1 MGKAEPFIL
10 ATGFMS
16 VTGATK
22 LNRCFGNF
30 KAHLV
35 LEDTRASY
43 FVLLSFSSPGKKLAW
58 VAQPRES
65 HQR

>member
-1 MGKAEPFIL
+1 MGKAEPFIPS
-10 ATGFMS
+10 TEFMS

-22 LNRCFGNF
+22 PNRCYRNF
-30 KAHLV
+30 KANLV
-35 LEDTRASY
+35 LEDARASY
-43 FVLLSFSSPGKKLAW
+43 FVLLSFSFPRKKLAW